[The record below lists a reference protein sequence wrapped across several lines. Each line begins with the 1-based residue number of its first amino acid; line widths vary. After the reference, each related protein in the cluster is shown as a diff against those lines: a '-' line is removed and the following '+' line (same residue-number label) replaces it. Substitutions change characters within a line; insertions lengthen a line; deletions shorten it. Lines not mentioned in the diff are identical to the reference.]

1 MLQMNNKKTTKK
13 LHVDEKKKEHVAS
26 RLKRGEYSILKKKKL
41 LSYKQPWWK
50 LKRIKDISL

>member
-1 MLQMNNKKTTKK
+1 MNNKKTTKK